1 MHKHDDDIPVAH
13 PDLQSAM
20 LDATPDC
27 IKILDLNGTLLAM
40 SNAGC
45 LALGVT
51 KSQVKGSSWVALLP
65 TSVHDAATEA
75 LAQALSGNTARF
87 AGYSECSGKVTYW
100 DNLLTPAADQ
110 TGKVSSIVCVS
121 RDITEQ
127 TLLRRD
133 LDRSLK
139 REQLLSGE
147 MLHRI
152 KNLFSVVNA
161 VVRMS
166 DREARSVGGDGGLAK
181 ILTDKLGALARAYE
195 SVLAG
200 PEMSNSDMKAF
211 TGSVLNPFGSQCRFI
226 GPQQQVPQ
234 ELCQTLALFLHEL
247 ATNSVK
253 HGSLSSADGEVQ
265 VCWFTKEK
273 SLTIEWRE
281 IGGPAVTIPT
291 KQGFGTHMIDRL
303 AESTGGAIA
312 RNWDPAG
319 LHVSLKIPL
328 GKA

>member
-1 MHKHDDDIPVAH
+1 MHKYSDDNRVAH
-13 PDLQSAM
+13 PDVQSAL

-27 IKILDLNGTLLAM
+27 VKILDLNGMLLAM

-51 KSQVKGSSWVALLP
+51 KAQVKGTSWIALLP
-65 TSVHDAATEA
+65 ESVHAVATVA
-75 LAQALSGNTARF
+75 FAQALNGNAARF
-87 AGYSECSGKVTYW
+87 AGFSECSGKVTYW

-110 TGKVSSIVCVS
+110 AGRVSSIVCVS

-166 DREARSVGGDGGLAK
+166 DREARSTGGDGGLAK

-195 SVLAG
+195 SVLGG
-200 PEMSNSDMKAF
+200 PDMSNVDMKAF
-211 TGSVLNPFGSQCRFI
+211 ICSVLNPFGSQCSLI

-234 ELCQTLALFLHEL
+234 ELCNTLALFLHEL

-253 HGSLSSADGEVQ
+253 HGSLSRPKGEVH
-265 VCWFTKEK
+265 VCWLTKK
-273 SLTIEWRE
+273 NFLNIDWRE
-281 IGGPAVTIPT
+281 VGGPPVSTPT
-291 KQGFGTHMIDRL
+291 KHGFGTHMIDRL
-303 AESTGGAIA
+303 AKSTGGDIA
-312 RNWDPAG
+312 RDWHPAG
-319 LHVSLKIPL
+319 LHVALKIPL